1 MLSHIDPQ
9 IGTFGVTRKLGTPEN
24 DVIYFLPWST
34 PYLLARACGLLPLP
48 FAACYET
55 PTRAVCADPVESVV
69 TFRRII
75 SDAVDLIQNR
85 SQPDPPLVVGFSLG
99 TVAATYVA
107 NLFRAPL
114 LSICGAAH
122 GEDMIWESPSAAAI
136 RQAAEQRGY
145 QRPHFYSA
153 LGPLNPAE
161 NLADLDRAS
170 LFLIADRDR
179 IIPSEQSEVWQD
191 ILSSRQPRARVLRTR
206 SGHLKAIIAS
216 RNLQRTWYRACRA
229 RAVHVPSAA
238 ADHTR
243 DLTGSRATI
252 GSMLKQ

>member
-1 MLSHIDPQ
+1 MHSPINPQ
-9 IGTFGVTRKLGTPEN
+9 SGTPVVARRLGQPLN

-34 PYLLARACGLLPLP
+34 PYRLARSFGLLPLP

-55 PTRAVCADPVESVV
+55 PRRAVCADPVESVV
-69 TFRRII
+69 AFRRII
-75 SDAVDLIQNR
+75 SDAVDLIQKR
-85 SQPDPPLVVGFSLG
+85 PQPDPPLIVGFSLG

-114 LSICGAAH
+114 LSICGAAR
-122 GEDMIWESPSAAAI
+122 GENMIWESPSAAAI
-136 RQAAEQRGY
+136 KQAAEERGY

-153 LGPLNPAE
+153 LGPLNPVE
-161 NLADLDRAS
+161 NLDNLDRRS

-179 IIPSEQSEVWQD
+179 IIPSEQSELWHD
-191 ILSSRQPRARVLRTR
+191 ILSSRRPRARVLRTR
-206 SGHLKAIIAS
+206 SGHLKAIITS
-216 RNLQRTWYRACRA
+216 RNLQRTWYRTCRA
-229 RAVHVPSAA
+229 RTAYVPPAA
-238 ADHTR
+238 AHHTR

>member
-1 MLSHIDPQ
+1 MLSRINLQ
-9 IGTFGVTRKLGTPEN
+9 IRTSGVARKLGKPKS

-34 PYLLARACGLLPLP
+34 PYPLARACGLLALP

-69 TFRRII
+69 AFRRTI

-85 SQPDPPLVVGFSLG
+85 PQPEPPLIVGFSLG

-107 NLFRAPL
+107 NVFRAPL
-114 LSICGAAH
+114 LSICGGAR
-122 GEDMIWESPSAAAI
+122 GEDMIWESTGAAAI
-136 RQAAEQRGY
+136 KQAAEERGY

-161 NLADLDRAS
+161 NLEYLDGRS
-170 LFLIADRDR
+170 LFLIADHDR
-179 IIPSEQSEVWQD
+179 IIPSEQSEVWNE
-191 ILSSRQPRARVLRTR
+191 ILLSRRPRARVLRTR

-216 RNLQRTWYRACRA
+216 RYLQRTWLRSCRA
-229 RAVHVPSAA
+229 RTAHGQSATA
-238 ADHTR
+238 HHAR